1 MVEAVVAWGA
11 GGATR
16 ERSGTSRR
24 TDQDEKF
31 PERRRDE
38 TETWRGRE
46 VPSHVR
52 GRRTNESK
60 RMALLPIRG
69 GGGRRAI
76 FIAVSALLL
85 GCSSGARK
93 AGTKNH
99 DENERAAAASDVQK
113 EKARSQRR
121 RILSFGGNGMIGSEV
136 LHQLLQN
143 DQQYDIVLVSRG
155 SWPFDSEERIAPHV
169 QSIVCDRKTG
179 LSNCPELMDE
189 IQSTEEYYAVLDF
202 SAYRPKWVQDAVDL
216 LQNKARVYVYVSTD
230 SVYEVTES
238 PRYTAKSKRRSVETD
253 AVRPSDDDM
262 REELNKD
269 DRYGDRKF
277 AGEEVLYAQ
286 STLPHV
292 SLRFADVI
300 GPRDNTGRFVTYY
313 AWVKFEKL
321 ESVPNIAVPKGIPEA
336 TSITYVD
343 DAAQSILLAMDVSN
357 RDSWNASYNIACEEV
372 FNVTSQIMS
381 MGHLMGNHHIHPKR
395 IQDLDIHVYPS
406 VTKGPVDVSKAKD
419 TLGFRPTPQEVALSR
434 TIRWYDKLYKKDGSF
449 RKEVATELIG
459 ILDEVNDYE
468 SDDERHD
475 AIESMR
481 AEVRQQ
487 KN

>member
-1 MVEAVVAWGA
+1 MV
-11 GGATR
+11 
-16 ERSGTSRR
+16 
-24 TDQDEKF
+24 
-31 PERRRDE
+31 
-38 TETWRGRE
+38 
-46 VPSHVR
+46 
-52 GRRTNESK
+52 
-60 RMALLPIRG
+60 LLPIRG
-69 GGGRRAI
+69 GGRRRAL

-85 GCSSGARK
+85 GCSSAARK
-93 AGTKNH
+93 AGTKDK
-99 DENERAAAASDVQK
+99 DENERAAASSNSVQRQ
-113 EKARSQRR
+113 KARERR

-136 LHQLLQN
+136 LHQLLQSSTATN
-143 DQQYDIVLVSRG
+143 DDGDADEKEGQYDIVLVSRG

-169 QSIVCDRKTG
+169 QSITCDRKSG

-238 PRYTAKSKRRSVETD
+238 PRYTAQSKRRSVETD
-253 AVRPSDDDM
+253 AVRPSDDAM
-262 REELNKD
+262 REELNED

-313 AWVKFEKL
+313 AWINFEKL
-321 ESVPNIAVPKGIPEA
+321 ESVPSIAVPKGIPEA
-336 TSITYVD
+336 TSITYVG
-343 DAAQSILLAMDVSN
+343 DAAQSILLAMDESN

-381 MGHLMGNHHIHPKR
+381 MGHLMGNHHIRPTKIR
-395 IQDLDIHVYPS
+395 DLDLHVYPS
-406 VTKGPVDVSKAKD
+406 VTKGPIDVTKAKD
-419 TLGFRPTPQEVALSR
+419 TLDFRPTPQEVALSR
-434 TIRWYDKLYKKDGSF
+434 TIRWYDKLYKKDGNF
-449 RKEVATELIG
+449 RKEVVTELIG
-459 ILDEVNDYE
+459 ILDEINDYD
-468 SDDERHD
+468 SDDERRD
-475 AIESMR
+475 AIDSML
-481 AEVRQQ
+481 AEVRRQ
-487 KN
+487 KFK